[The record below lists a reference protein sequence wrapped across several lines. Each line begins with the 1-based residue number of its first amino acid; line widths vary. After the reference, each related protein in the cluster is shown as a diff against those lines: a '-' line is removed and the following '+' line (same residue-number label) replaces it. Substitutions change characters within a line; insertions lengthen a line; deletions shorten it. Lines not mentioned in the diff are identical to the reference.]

1 MMCHRLYP
9 CPLLPNRIWDPL
21 LCIRGDRMDSRRS
34 FLEKSATLAALGF
47 LPRQISP
54 EEWLEER
61 ERSRRAAPTHFKGK
75 PCVISAANGYTEHPM
90 GIKLADAKIDR
101 KSHSL

>member
-1 MMCHRLYP
+1 MT
-9 CPLLPNRIWDPL
+9 
-21 LCIRGDRMDSRRS
+21 DSRRS

-61 ERSRRAAPTHFKGK
+61 ERSRRATPANFKGK
-75 PCVISAANGYTEHPM
+75 PCVISAANGYTDHPT
-90 GIKLADAKIDR
+90 GIKLAYDKVVAGEDTLDAIIAGVNCVE
-101 KSHSL
+101 LAE